1 MVEKLFLPMSNHEK
15 FDPMDQAGGSE
26 EEEGISAFLGETVLG
41 PNPQRNA
48 PITLS
53 PMAMGVPMPLGLAPG
68 RVLQGKYRYE
78 LTRRLGA
85 GGFGSVFAAKTL
97 GRDPSDTDA
106 PPEVV
111 AIKVMHTP
119 RKSEASRLLK
129 RELSSLLA
137 LRHPR
142 IPRVYDWQ
150 LAGNATFVVLTYYPN
165 GSLFEA
171 RSLLGTVTADMA
183 WRLLTDLLTA
193 VMAAHRASIHHLDI
207 KPGNVLID
215 DDGGFVLTDFGI
227 AQGSMVSWNMV
238 TPGLG
243 TRGFQAPEQRNLEE
257 KAIDQRTDLWGI
269 GATVWSIFTGLN
281 LTKSR
286 DIIAQVPVGSP
297 YGLPHISHYRPD
309 TPPDLAEAIMSLL
322 MANPE
327 KRPGGAAEMLA
338 RIKAMKSGG
347 GFSSGDSFASLNME
361 LTEVE
366 RQRVLESLMEDLWIS
381 MVKNPDFIRYMVR
394 FDDGQVLCEEGEPSY
409 VAWLLLKGCVQ
420 IERDGKVVDEEWRE
434 GTFLGEISTLTGRPR
449 TATMRAKGTCYAAV
463 FNGAELEKAVTLNPA
478 VGIRLIKSMAERV
491 ANIHQGNREE
501 QVS

>member
-1 MVEKLFLPMSNHEK
+1 MSHDDSSNSRRPESSS
-15 FDPMDQAGGSE
+15 DPE
-26 EEEGISAFLGETVLG
+26 EAISAFLGDTVLG
-41 PNPQRNA
+41 PNA
-48 PITLS
+48 PLRGPVSIS
-53 PMAMGVPMPLGLAPG
+53 PIGMGAPMPLGLSPG
-68 RVLQGKYRYE
+68 KVLEGKHRYE
-78 LTRRLGA
+78 LIQRLGA
-85 GGFGSVFAAKTL
+85 GGFGSVFSARTL
-97 GRDPSDTDA
+97 GRNPSDPDA
-106 PPEVV
+106 PPEIV
-111 AIKVMHTP
+111 AVKVMHTP
-119 RKSEASRLLK
+119 RKSEATRLLK

-150 LAGNATFVVLTYYPN
+150 LTGNATFVVLKYYPN

-171 RSLLGTVTADMA
+171 RSLLGTVSAEMA
-183 WRLLTDLLTA
+183 WRLLRDLLTA

-243 TRGFQAPEQRNLEE
+243 TRGFQAPEQRNLDE
-257 KAIDQRTDLWGI
+257 KSIDQRTDLWGI
-269 GATVWSIFTGLN
+269 GATVWSIYTGIN

-286 DIIAQVPVGSP
+286 DIVAQVPKDSP

-309 TPPDLAEAIMSLL
+309 TPPELAETIMSLL
-322 MANPE
+322 MASPG
-327 KRPGGAAEMLA
+327 KRPGSAAEMLA
-338 RIKAMKSGG
+338 RIQNLHAGSGPATTTAMST
-347 GFSSGDSFASLNME
+347 ATRE
-361 LTEVE
+361 LTEEE
-366 RQRVLESLMEDLWIS
+366 RQGLLENLMEELWIS
-381 MVKNPDFIRYMVR
+381 MVKNPEFIRYMVR
-394 FDDGQVLCEEGEPSY
+394 FEDGEILCQEGEPSY
-409 VAWLLLKGCVQ
+409 LAWLLLKGEVQ
-420 IERDGKVVDEEWRE
+420 IERAGKIVDVEWRE

-449 TATMRAKGTCYAAV
+449 TATMRAKGPCYAAV

-501 QVS
+501 SVS